1 MKVSIVKIGNSRGV
15 IIPKPIRSLVG
26 LSSDTVDLS
35 VENNTIVL
43 RPVNK
48 KTKSSDKAYSR
59 RGKR

>member
-1 MKVSIVKIGNSRGV
+1 MKVSVVKIGNSRGV
-15 IIPKPIRSLVG
+15 ILPKSIRSLVG

-43 RPVNK
+43 RPVNR
-48 KTKSSDKAYSR
+48 KTKNRDKAYSR